1 MSIILSLDK
10 IQTTISRPISRT
22 KTFEFWS
29 LLNIIQLCRISGG
42 WVWSQAG
49 EKPLSFKRI
58 CTRYPNLII
67 NINCL
72 GQIDDDTLSIK
83 RSSPWWRHEME
94 TFYVLLALFL
104 RGIHRPPVNSHHKC
118 QWQGALM
125 FSLICAWINRWVNNR
140 EAGDLRRHRIHYD
153 VTVMHHWRGV
163 WRQALKS

>member
-1 MSIILSLDK
+1 MSIIFSLDK

-72 GQIDDDTLSIK
+72 GLIDDDTLSIK

-94 TFYVLLALFL
+94 TFYVLLALFC
-104 RGIHRPPVNSHHKC
+104 G
-118 QWQGALM
+118 GALM

-140 EAGDLRRHRIHYD
+140 EVGDLRRHRIHYD